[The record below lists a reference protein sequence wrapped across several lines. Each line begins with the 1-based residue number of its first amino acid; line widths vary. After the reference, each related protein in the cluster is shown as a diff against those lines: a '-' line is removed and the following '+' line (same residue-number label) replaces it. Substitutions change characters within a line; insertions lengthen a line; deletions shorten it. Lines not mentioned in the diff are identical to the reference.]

1 MTDKMT
7 PKDLS
12 QLYWLN
18 KEIRTEQL
26 RLAELEAAA
35 DPFAGITGLPK
46 GAGLS
51 DQSAAVQIDHVRRLL
66 RDRLNRSVAEYRRL
80 NQYIAGVDDSM
91 MRQILTLRYIHGL
104 SWVQVAHRIGGG
116 NTEDSVRMAHNRY
129 LRSHS

>member
-1 MTDKMT
+1 MNEEMT
-7 PKDLS
+7 PKDLA

-18 KEIRTEQL
+18 KEIRAEQL

-35 DPFAGITGLPK
+35 DPFAGITGLPR

-51 DQSAAVQIDHVRRLL
+51 TKNAAVQIDHVRGILRERL
-66 RDRLNRSVAEYRRL
+66 DRAVAEYSRL

-104 SWVQVAHRIGGG
+104 SWIQVAHRIGGG
-116 NTEDSVRMAHNRY
+116 NTGDSVRMAHNRY
-129 LRSHS
+129 LRSHP